1 MAVENQNIY
10 VAEHCYSAIGDISK
24 SSYLQKVITI
34 LEDYEKETGRKDGIN
49 YYKVQS
55 KLAVLEKQFHRA
67 ESLLLEN
74 NEIEEA
80 MEMYQELHKWDE
92 TIKCAEKYKHPD
104 VEELKKNYY
113 NWLLETG
120 QEEKAAEIKEEEG
133 DYNTAI
139 NLYLKGGIPARAANV
154 VYNSN
159 VSFPADLLEKIA
171 SSLAAGSMHE
181 KAG

>member
-67 ESLLLEN
+67 
-74 NEIEEA
+74 
-80 MEMYQELHKWDE
+80 
-92 TIKCAEKYKHPD
+92 
-104 VEELKKNYY
+104 
-113 NWLLETG
+113 
-120 QEEKAAEIKEEEG
+120 
-133 DYNTAI
+133 
-139 NLYLKGGIPARAANV
+139 
-154 VYNSN
+154 
-159 VSFPADLLEKIA
+159 
-171 SSLAAGSMHE
+171 
-181 KAG
+181 